1 MPVHRKTKK
10 DFESCRNLTE
20 EEITNYLLRMAGHPD
35 GWKKSKKEQDE
46 EKNITD

>member
-1 MPVHRKTKK
+1 MPAHKKMKSDFDSTRK
-10 DFESCRNLTE
+10 LTE
-20 EEITNYLLRMAGHPD
+20 EESTNHLLRMAGHPD